1 MYCNLEFKRLKRNSG
16 LLMSVYAENE
26 EGRDPIDFEASR
38 ASLTQH
44 RRTYFRL
51 LYPELYMI
59 DQATRDSGFP
69 VGLYQDAQSNAPRVI
84 EILDRD
90 GQVNS
95 SKHHISFWCT
105 NSSTKLWKGQSKCKY
120 LRLQTLILA

>member
-1 MYCNLEFKRLKRNSG
+1 
-16 LLMSVYAENE
+16 
-26 EGRDPIDFEASR
+26 
-38 ASLTQH
+38 
-44 RRTYFRL
+44 
-51 LYPELYMI
+51 MI

-69 VGLYQDAQSNAPRVI
+69 VGLYQDAQGNAPRVI

-90 GQVNS
+90 GQVKS

-105 NSSTKLWKGQSKCKY
+105 NSSTKSWKGQSKCKY